1 MIAELFAVGIGGFIG
16 SCLRFGFSKIFN
28 SLYVLF
34 PFGTLA
40 SNVVAGVAIGF
51 IIGLEQQLVSFSG
64 NTKLF
69 LTTGLLGGL
78 STFSTFSLE
87 TVTMWNDAKYLLA
100 IGNVLLNLGLSL
112 LGVALGMLAA
122 KLLLKQAG

>member
-16 SCLRFGFSKIFN
+16 SCLRFCFSKIFN

-87 TVTMWNDAKYLLA
+87 TVKMWNDAKYLLA

-112 LGVALGMLAA
+112 LGVVLGMLAA